1 MLTRLAPTQTM
12 EGFYLGES
20 AQVYEKLSEI
30 FLQLHISEKSGRVVP
45 TSVDTYGKEHIY
57 QKYNTHSFKRRKRL

>member
-1 MLTRLAPTQTM
+1 MLTRLAPAQTM

-20 AQVYEKLSEI
+20 APVYEKLSEI

-45 TSVDTYGKEHIY
+45 TSVDTYGKEAIIFRE
-57 QKYNTHSFKRRKRL
+57 N